1 MEVTALQ
8 ETSVDRI
15 HVYYHQPYLQAEVG
29 STVTVFNVVAPAIA
43 SSIVPRYSPA
53 IGSLTPRGNYQIG
66 KVGEG
71 GGVNVTAEFVE
82 GGDGSRKLGTLTT
95 SISVF
100 KRPRIVSTSGFVKTF
115 TGHRVI
121 LECDVDARPVPSVQ
135 WRFNAARY
143 SRPGVRELLHAD
155 RYLFLLNLEQ
165 PQESDS
171 GMYQCEVYSQYGGA
185 SGTITLVV
193 KKPELSFSRP
203 LARET
208 SFVQGDNVSLTVAVK
223 SDLAPTLKWFVRGE
237 EVTGSNGTY
246 LVGERMQGGTDERR
260 LTEYNITLTVY
271 SINTT
276 YEGEYRV
283 EARTSADNLMAVSK
297 GNVLQESESLSTC
310 VLLIFG
316 ILLSVCLAPFR
327 THHSSLS

>member
-1 MEVTALQ
+1 M
-8 ETSVDRI
+8 
-15 HVYYHQPYLQAEVG
+15 
-29 STVTVFNVVAPAIA
+29 
-43 SSIVPRYSPA
+43 
-53 IGSLTPRGNYQIG
+53 
-66 KVGEG
+66 
-71 GGVNVTAEFVE
+71 
-82 GGDGSRKLGTLTT
+82 
-95 SISVF
+95 
-100 KRPRIVSTSGFVKTF
+100 
-115 TGHRVI
+115 
-121 LECDVDARPVPSVQ
+121 
-135 WRFNAARY
+135 
-143 SRPGVRELLHAD
+143 
-155 RYLFLLNLEQ
+155 
-165 PQESDS
+165 
-171 GMYQCEVYSQYGGA
+171 
-185 SGTITLVV
+185 
-193 KKPELSFSRP
+193 
-203 LARET
+203 
-208 SFVQGDNVSLTVAVK
+208 K